1 MGLDVKNNPFLYS
14 VGTQLAY
21 KIAKRYYK
29 NIHYV
34 WCTTEFNSSKQPPT
48 SNPATICKRYL
59 EQITTGDRHT
69 KEIENNIAGILK
81 GAKAKLNGG
90 VISKKEY
97 NEIRSI
103 VSAAEYEA
111 FFPILYIVESKKVKD
126 RYVEVVV
133 GERASEDAVEYKIED
148 LKENEF
154 EIISFKDIL
163 SGVVNIVD
171 KKVGE

>member
-1 MGLDVKNNPFLYS
+1 MEKVVIHRDVLTSCADFLHIGIDTEQFKFIVPRNS
-14 VGTQLAY
+14 CTGT
-21 KIAKRYYK
+21 
-29 NIHYV
+29 
-34 WCTTEFNSSKQPPT
+34 SSK
-48 SNPATICKRYL
+48 S
-59 EQITTGDRHT
+59 
-69 KEIENNIAGILK
+69 
-81 GAKAKLNGG
+81 
-90 VISKKEY
+90 

-133 GERASEDAVEYKIED
+133 GERASDDAVEYKIED

>member
-1 MGLDVKNNPFLYS
+1 MGLDVMNNPFLYS

-29 NIHYV
+29 NIYYV

-111 FFPILYIVESKKVKD
+111 FFPILYIVESKKIKD

-133 GERASEDAVEYKIED
+133 EERASDDAVEYKIED

-163 SGVVNIVD
+163 SGIVNIAD